1 MVFVALCAKKLEV
14 EMTTKCTKRSM
25 MLLDPNKSRD
35 MDYVIPLSTWDA
47 VPVGFLLFDIFD
59 GLEVFCIR

>member
-1 MVFVALCAKKLEV
+1 
-14 EMTTKCTKRSM
+14 M